1 MTESLQRAFDAA
13 SQLPATEQDAIGTWL
28 LTELESEK
36 KWSDL
41 FARSQDQLASLARE
55 ALEEHSRGETLDLDA
70 S

>member
-28 LTELESEK
+28 LAELESEK

-41 FARSQDQLASLARE
+41 FARSQDQLATLAKE
-55 ALEEHSRGETLDLDA
+55 ALDEHSRGDTQDLDA
-70 S
+70 